1 MLALSRALMSRPR
14 LLLLDE
20 PSFGLAPIT
29 VQEIFRIMR
38 RINAEEG
45 MSILLV
51 EQNVNLALGLSD
63 HAYLLETGRL
73 ALSGPSK
80 ELRQHEAVRRSY
92 LG

>member
-1 MLALSRALMSRPR
+1 MPKKR
-14 LLLLDE
+14 
-20 PSFGLAPIT
+20 
-29 VQEIFRIMR
+29 
-38 RINAEEG
+38 

-80 ELRQHEAVRRSY
+80 ELRKHEAVRRSY
-92 LG
+92 LGY